1 MPIDLTINDSHI
13 DNFLKSHMCAH
24 HPYECQAKLKFK
36 KFKWEIHYI
45 MKVFHATYRKF
56 LTAIDHI
63 DYHPSQ
69 TQNNVTRTKR
79 SVTYEIYGHY
89 HSPTKTL
96 TPSEEN
102 YLTAFMEALSKINPS
117 LHKNLSH
124 IKRVGI
130 FTWIL
135 GWGVYSNAK
144 NIAKIKENIHAL
156 QKQNHLQDKQIKQLA
171 NYLNLTMHQVD
182 KHSEMLY
189 ELDTKMTIMNKT
201 IQQIMWNV
209 DVMSYESNLLHFFQN
224 KLYRV
229 YTSLY
234 ALQSDTESLFKHMRA
249 LASQELNPMIIPPD
263 IFKDILHKIE
273 TDIKLHAR
281 LKLCEDPETNIWSY
295 YGTIKLTPI
304 VLEDCLMLILTVP
317 LVDQSLQMN
326 LYKVYNLPM
335 LHPILYVHAQYELE
349 STYLATIMDGMFIT
363 LPTALDVRLCLMTN
377 RHLCMFNQ
385 ALYPMEQMNWCVYAL
400 FINDEERIEKN
411 CVLKT
416 INRTTNLA
424 YSLDGY
430 LWAISALAT
439 EKLQLRCVMETCVLM
454 NKPPLQIVDISN
466 GCEAYSASI
475 YIPAKS
481 ELTTTIQSITQYQ
494 FFLDYNFN
502 YTNVSNFLIWRKT
515 NFATLTPDEIKT
527 LKAKMLKLPT
537 MPMDIFKK
545 VLGNI
550 DEKYAF
556 TMSPK
561 LILAL
566 LVLTGLCTIIIGIL
580 FIWYK
585 RKTSFNS
592 STMGNLL
599 KLIP

>member
-1 MPIDLTINDSHI
+1 
-13 DNFLKSHMCAH
+13 
-24 HPYECQAKLKFK
+24 
-36 KFKWEIHYI
+36 
-45 MKVFHATYRKF
+45 
-56 LTAIDHI
+56 
-63 DYHPSQ
+63 
-69 TQNNVTRTKR
+69 
-79 SVTYEIYGHY
+79 
-89 HSPTKTL
+89 
-96 TPSEEN
+96 
-102 YLTAFMEALSKINPS
+102 MEALSKINPS

-124 IKRVGI
+124 MKRVGV

-144 NIAKIKENIHAL
+144 NIAKIKENLHTL
-156 QKQNHLQDKQIKQLA
+156 QKQNQLQDKQIKQLA

-182 KHSEMLY
+182 RHSEMLY

-201 IQQIMWNV
+201 IQQIMWNI
-209 DVMSYESNLLHFFQN
+209 DVMRYESNLMHFFQN

-229 YTSLY
+229 YSSLY
-234 ALQSDTESLFKHMRA
+234 ALQSDTESLFEYMRA

-263 IFKDILHKIE
+263 ILKDVLHKIE
-273 TDIKLHAR
+273 ADIKSHAR
-281 LKLCEDPETNIWSY
+281 LKLCEDPESNIWSY

-317 LVDQSLQMN
+317 LIDQSLQMN
-326 LYKVYNLPM
+326 LYKIYNLPM
-335 LHPILYVHAQYELE
+335 LHPILHVHAQYELE
-349 STYLATIMDGMFIT
+349 SSYIATVMDGMFIT

-377 RHLCMFNQ
+377 GHLCMFNQ
-385 ALYPMEQMNWCVYAL
+385 ALYPVEQMNWCVYAL
-400 FINDEERIEKN
+400 FINNEDRIEKN
-411 CVLKT
+411 CVLRT

-430 LWAISALAT
+430 LWAISTLAT
-439 EKLQLRCVMETCVLM
+439 EKLQLRCVMETRIITI
-454 NKPPLQIVDISN
+454 KPPLQIVDIGN
-466 GCEAYSASI
+466 GCKAYSASI

-481 ELTTTIQSITQYQ
+481 ELTTMIQSITRSQ

-502 YTNVSNFLIWRKT
+502 YTNVSKFLIWHKT

-537 MPMDIFKK
+537 MPMGIFKK

-550 DEKYAF
+550 DEKYPF

-566 LVLTGLCTIIIGIL
+566 LVFTGLCTLIIGIL

-585 RKTSFNS
+585 RKTSFTS

-599 KLIP
+599 KLIPSLKEKIPTLDSLLPILSERVSQNAKNALTTVAVPRQPQPPLDELILPPILVPKLQMTKSPPAVPYHYSCGTTTFDLNRLQI